1 MRNYVDPGLNQGNS
15 MWARGANNNG
25 DMAAA
30 NQSNNNLERFG
41 PNRKNLKVLH
51 EDGSFADLPDR
62 DIPGAGALAGCI
74 TK

>member
-1 MRNYVDPGLNQGNS
+1 MNNYGTPGRNQGNS
-15 MWARGANNNG
+15 MGMTGGNRNVDLGI
-25 DMAAA
+25 
-30 NQSNNNLERFG
+30 NQSKNNLEKYG

-62 DIPGAGALAGCI
+62 DIPGAGAQSGSI